1 MAEAREDLVTGESR
15 RKHRIES
22 PVLCVDL
29 DGTYLRTDTLYES
42 LLLAIKARPD
52 VLLHVPL
59 WIIRGRMR
67 LKQALTAR
75 TRDLFQVSSCPRQQE
90 VADLIESARVA
101 GKRVELISAADHLML
116 ERQADLRQ
124 GFDAVIGSPEGKNL
138 KAEAKAELLRR
149 RHPQGFAYIGNS
161 AADLPVWRAAQER
174 FAVNLPE
181 GVRRQSEREG
191 LGIVELVRAKPLLPV
206 LVWSM
211 RMHQWLKNLL
221 LFVPFALALPQL
233 ALVDVE
239 RALLGF
245 LSLCFLTSG
254 TYLINDL
261 LDVEA
266 DRRHPRK
273 RNRPIA
279 NGDLPLP
286 IAALASLALIGLAL
300 TVAFFLS
307 WPFLSVLLAYLAL
320 TLAYSFRLKRM
331 GLADVLVIAILF
343 TLRIA
348 AGMALQNQPVSYWL
362 LMFSIFF
369 FTSLAFMKREI
380 ELNVMNR
387 NGKQALDGR
396 GYEMDDRIFVVS
408 CGVSSGM
415 ASLVVFAL
423 FISSVAEQR
432 VATYG
437 FPILLWGVM
446 AVLSYWMLRM
456 WLLTIRGLMDDDPIL
471 YAARDRTSL
480 LMGGLVALLF
490 AGAQVI
496 HP

>member
-1 MAEAREDLVTGESR
+1 MAKAREDLLTGDPR
-15 RKHRIES
+15 PRHQIES

-42 LLLAIKARPD
+42 LLIAIRARPGL
-52 VLLHVPL
+52 LLHVPL
-59 WIIRGRMR
+59 WLARGRIR

-75 TRDLFQVSSCPRQQE
+75 TRDLFQVSNCPRQQE
-90 VADLIESARVA
+90 VADLIETARVA

-116 ERQADLRQ
+116 EHQADLWQ
-124 GFDAVIGSPEGKNL
+124 TFNVVIGSPEGVNL

-206 LVWSM
+206 LARSM
-211 RMHQWLKNLL
+211 RPHQWLKNLL
-221 LFVPFALALPQL
+221 VFVPFALALPQL
-233 ALVDVE
+233 GLADVE

-245 LSLCFLTSG
+245 LCLCFLTSG

-307 WPFLSVLLAYLAL
+307 WPFLFTLLAYLAL

-348 AGMALQNQPVSYWL
+348 AGMALQSQPISHWL

-369 FTSLAFMKREI
+369 FTSLAFMKREV

-387 NGKQALDGR
+387 SGKQGLDGR
-396 GYEMDDRIFVVS
+396 GYEMGDRIFVMS

-423 FISSVAEQR
+423 FISSATEQR
-432 VATYG
+432 LAAYG
-437 FPILLWGVM
+437 LPILLWGVM

-456 WLLTIRGLMDDDPIL
+456 WLLTLRGLMDDDPIL

-480 LMGGLVALLF
+480 LIGGVVALLF
-490 AGAQVI
+490 VGAQVI
-496 HP
+496 RP